1 MREDIDNQIEL
12 MLSILIP
19 THDFT
24 CYRLVYDLHT
34 QAERLGMPYEIIVA
48 EDGSR
53 SQVNIIANH
62 KICEL
67 SNCQHIL
74 RKENVGRSAIRNFL
88 MSKAKGDV
96 LLFMDADGKVVR
108 QDFLARYLEA
118 GQTHDVVCGG
128 IKTPDVWHN
137 PESMLR
143 WKYEK
148 AYEQKHGYVSHQF
161 RSFCFLISRRV
172 SEKVRFDERYHHY
185 GYEDVQYGKDLEAAG
200 FQVFAID
207 NPLENTDIEPNDI
220 FLQKTEMALRTA
232 HKFQKDIGDSVIISS
247 TYQKYI
253 AFAWAIRLFFR
264 LFRPLMRRN
273 LLSPNPSLFWFSV
286 YKLGYYS
293 TL

>member
-1 MREDIDNQIEL
+1 

-24 CYRLVYDLHT
+24 CYKLVYDLHE
-34 QAERLGMPYEIIVA
+34 QAEALGVPYEIIVV

-67 SNCQHIL
+67 SNCQHIQ
-74 RKENVGRSAIRNFL
+74 RKKNVGRSAIRNLL
-88 MSKAKGDV
+88 MAKAKGNA

-108 QDFLARYLEA
+108 HDFLARYWEA
-118 GQTHDVVCGG
+118 AKTHDVVCGG

-148 AYEQKHGYVSHQF
+148 AYEQKYGNISPQF
-161 RSFCFLISRRV
+161 RSFCFLITRRV
-172 SEKVRFDERYHHY
+172 AEKVAFDERYQHY
-185 GYEDVQYGKDLEAAG
+185 GYEDVQYGKDLDAAG
-200 FQVFAID
+200 FKVFPID
-207 NPLENTDIEPNDI
+207 NPLENTDIETNDI
-220 FLQKTEMALRTA
+220 FLKKTEEALRTA
-232 HKFQKDIGDSVIISS
+232 HKFRKDIGDSIIVSHIYNKYS
-247 TYQKYI
+247 T
-253 AFAWAIRLFFR
+253 FGWAMRLFFR
-264 LFRPLMRRN
+264 LFKKPIRHN
-273 LLSPNPSLFWFSV
+273 LLSENPSLFWFSV

>member
-1 MREDIDNQIEL
+1 

-19 THDFT
+19 THDYT
-24 CYRLVYDLHT
+24 CYKLVYDLHE
-34 QAERLGMPYEIIVA
+34 QAEALGVPYEIIVA

-67 SNCQHIL
+67 SNCQHIQ

-108 QDFLARYLEA
+108 HDFLARYWEA
-118 GQTHDVVCGG
+118 GKEHDVVCGG

-148 AYEQKHGYVSHQF
+148 AYEQKHGRISTQF
-161 RSFCFLISRRV
+161 RSFCFLISKRV
-172 SEKVRFDERYHHY
+172 SEQVRFDERYQNY
-185 GYEDVQYGKDLEAAG
+185 GYEDVQYGKDIEAAG
-200 FQVFAID
+200 FKVFAID
-207 NPLENTDIEPNDI
+207 NPLENKDIETNDV
-220 FLQKTEMALRTA
+220 FLRKTEEALRTA
-232 HKFQKDIGDSVIISS
+232 HRFRKEIGDNVIVSS
-247 TYQKYI
+247 TYQKYR
-253 AFAWAIRLFFR
+253 AVGWAIRLLFNMFR
-264 LFRPLMRRN
+264 KPMQRN
-273 LLSPNPSLFWFSV
+273 LLSANPSLAVFSL